1 MTNAFTAGHNGF
13 KPFKSTEQAKVSRN
27 IAQNRS
33 AWNRPIEPR
42 TMSERMDA
50 ALRSSQIDALQ
61 RQTHKR

>member
-1 MTNAFTAGHNGF
+1 MTDAFTAGNNGF
-13 KPFKSTEQAKVSRN
+13 KPFKSTEQVRISRN

-33 AWNRPIEPR
+33 SWNRPIEPR
-42 TMSERMDA
+42 TMHERMDA

>member
-1 MTNAFTAGHNGF
+1 MTNAFTPGNNGF

-33 AWNRPIEPR
+33 QWNRPIDPR

-61 RQTHKR
+61 RQTHNR

>member
-1 MTNAFTAGHNGF
+1 MTNAFTAGNSGF
-13 KPFKSTEQAKVSRN
+13 KPFKSTEQVRISRN

>member
-1 MTNAFTAGHNGF
+1 MTNAFTAGNNGF
-13 KPFKSTEQAKVSRN
+13 KPFKPTEQVRISRD